1 MPYVGG
7 PILSTFIVK
16 LKGLLRY
23 EDDRILPLDSLSIIV
38 AYLMAKEY
46 KINLNHQFR
55 LDLAAQEW
63 KAWCARPDSLIAAP
77 P

>member
-7 PILSTFIVK
+7 PILSAFITK
-16 LKGLLRY
+16 LKGLLHY
-23 EDDRILPLDSLSIIV
+23 EDDCVPIIV

-46 KINLNHQFR
+46 EINLDHQFC